1 MPSSQAVSRHSGSP
15 KKWRISTAEK
25 RGENEIQN
33 CTGNKISMHWIST
46 QALPDGDVVCD
57 ERRQI
62 RTYVQVCHYTVN
74 VRQHWCARLTN
85 WASCRVDHSDWLRR
99 QFFQLRTC
107 NIWEAHTN
115 LNRTVLYGHRL
126 FLYIQLAT
134 SLKQKFSPALQ
145 FQIPRHSF
153 LYVSTLFPPSS
164 EYSTVPFSFRRE
176 SQSEPPRR

>member
-1 MPSSQAVSRHSGSP
+1 MYFPWRDRDSSQPKKNRRKVSNNWKLSMPSSQAVSRHSGSP

-107 NIWEAHTN
+107 NSLGPDVRTQTCGVRKTHTSCRV
-115 LNRTVLYGHRL
+115 RTSGILRSGGCGSGVM
-126 FLYIQLAT
+126 
-134 SLKQKFSPALQ
+134 
-145 FQIPRHSF
+145 
-153 LYVSTLFPPSS
+153 
-164 EYSTVPFSFRRE
+164 
-176 SQSEPPRR
+176 